1 MCGSSKRIMGND
13 FRSLPTSRLIAM
25 WERLRDD
32 IKATSPS
39 ERSSRDLEVLWELRR
54 EIDRR
59 DDIPKPTIDINFASD
74 YISD

>member
-1 MCGSSKRIMGND
+1 MGND
-13 FRSLPTSRLIAM
+13 FRSLPTSVLIAK

-32 IKATSPS
+32 IKESSPGGC
-39 ERSSRDLEVLWELRR
+39 SSRDLEVLWELRR

-59 DDIPKPTIDINFASD
+59 DDVPKPSVDINFASD